1 MLTLITKASS
11 DYWYTFK
18 DINTLDDLI
27 RLYPRVVVSEN
38 YHDSEIFYNWKG
50 FKKEDISKALSAKYR
65 VMIYDDYIE

>member
-38 YHDSEIFYNWKG
+38 YHDSEIFYNWEG
-50 FKKEDISKALSAKYR
+50 FKKEDIPKVLSAKYR
-65 VMIYDDYIE
+65 VVIYDDYIE